1 MTLSRKSLPELTV
14 DGFDDEQIWQ
24 QIELEN
30 EDGIQALLL
39 KSASLLSR
47 KGTCSFSQKHN
58 NKPQDTSHT
67 NVKTV
72 KKKKGKKT
80 DLVQD
85 DDTSD
90 EEGHAME
97 ENVEGLEQFNQE
109 ASGDEDILGED
120 MAEEEIDPNDK
131 FFDFTGDS
139 DEDLQYGPLGQGNL
153 EKELFDGDESED
165 SDSERNSKKNKGK
178 KKSVTFDDGFP
189 QSEMD
194 NKNDFHRKVPK
205 RKSIVDD
212 KFFKLAELE
221 KFLDAEDE
229 KEERRRR
236 REERAGRGEEP
247 VDESDDDDDEIDM
260 FAEINS
266 EDEVPFIAITM
277 MLFHVT

>member
-30 EDGIQALLL
+30 EDGIQALLS

-47 KGTCSFSQKHN
+47 KGKCSFSQKHN
-58 NKPQDTSHT
+58 NKPQDTSPT

-85 DDTSD
+85 DYTSD

-97 ENVEGLEQFNQE
+97 ENEEGLEQFNQE

-260 FAEINS
+260 FAEIDS